1 MKPRQRQAAIL
12 EHLQSQGKCSVE
24 ELAQHFDTTGTTI
37 RKDLVTLEH
46 AGTVIRTYGGVV
58 LNKDESDPPIDH
70 KTLIN
75 TAKKARIAEAAVRFI
90 HRRRL
95 DYPRCRQYGAADG
108 PPAQPLQ

>member
-12 EHLQSQGKCSVE
+12 EFLQSQGKCSVE

-37 RKDLVTLEH
+37 RKDLVTLEN

-58 LNKDESDPPIDH
+58 LNKDEADPPIDH

-75 TAKKARIAEAAVRFI
+75 THKKAQISEAA
-90 HRRRL
+90 
-95 DYPRCRQYGAADG
+95 
-108 PPAQPLQ
+108 